1 MKKTKLINS
10 EISYEIAKLGHTD
23 EITVADC
30 GLPIPKDINRIDL
43 ALVRGI
49 PTFRDTLEA
58 ILLELEVEEI
68 ILAEEIKENNSEILD
83 FIKEKLGD
91 KKVNFISHEEFKK
104 RTLHSKMIVRTGEA
118 SPYAN
123 IILKS
128 GVAF

>member
-10 EISYEIAKLGHTD
+10 ELSYEISKLGHTD

-49 PTFRDTLEA
+49 PTFKDTLEA
-58 ILLELEVEEI
+58 ILLEMEVEEI
-68 ILAEEIKENNSEILD
+68 VLAEEIKENNSEILD
-83 FIKEKLGD
+83 FINEKLGD
-91 KKVNFISHEEFKK
+91 KKVSFISHEEFKK
-104 RTLHSKMIVRTGEA
+104 RTLHSKTIVRTGEA

>member
-10 EISYEIAKLGHTD
+10 ELSYEISKLGHTD

-49 PTFRDTLEA
+49 PTFKDTLEA
-58 ILLELEVEEI
+58 ILLEMEVEEI
-68 ILAEEIKENNSEILD
+68 VLAEEIRENNSEILD

-104 RTLHSKMIVRTGEA
+104 RTLHSKTIVRTGEA

-123 IILKS
+123 VILKS

>member
-10 EISYEIAKLGHTD
+10 ELSYEIAKMGHTD
-23 EITVADC
+23 EITIADC

-83 FIKEKLGD
+83 FINEKLGD
-91 KKVNFISHEEFKK
+91 KKVSFISHEEFKK
-104 RTLHSKMIVRTGEA
+104 RTLHSKTIVRTGEA

>member
-10 EISYEIAKLGHTD
+10 ELSYEISKLGHTD

-49 PTFRDTLEA
+49 PTFKDTLEA
-58 ILLELEVEEI
+58 ILLEMEVEEI
-68 ILAEEIKENNSEILD
+68 VLAEEIKENNSEILD

-104 RTLHSKMIVRTGEA
+104 CTLHSKTIVRTGEA

-123 IILKS
+123 VILKS

>member
-10 EISYEIAKLGHTD
+10 ELSYEISKLGHTD

-49 PTFRDTLEA
+49 PTFKDTLEA
-58 ILLELEVEEI
+58 ILLEMEVEEI
-68 ILAEEIKENNSEILD
+68 VLAEEIKENNSEILD

-104 RTLHSKMIVRTGEA
+104 RTLHSKTIVRTGEA

-123 IILKS
+123 VILKS